1 MLKIKD
7 EGAECCSV
15 SGYKWQINCS
25 WEFSAG
31 VIHQANVSLNRQL
44 MSQMHTVCFFY
55 SGPFHCVHEN
65 GKIME

>member
-7 EGAECCSV
+7 ESAECCSV

-44 MSQMHTVCFFY
+44 MSQMHMSQSASFTVGHFTV
-55 SGPFHCVHEN
+55 SMKMGR
-65 GKIME
+65 